1 MIPPGLRGLIV
12 SIQPEAES
20 VLNTPETV
28 ALLARC
34 AVANGAAG
42 VRIEG
47 AARIAAVRRAVAVPI
62 VGLVK
67 RVYVGFGPYITP
79 TEDEVEAVTGAGA
92 QIVAF
97 DATGRTRPHGHD
109 VAALIAAIHGR
120 GALAMAD
127 CATGAEARAAAAA
140 GAEIVGTT
148 LCGYTDET
156 RGHALPALDVLR
168 EAVASGAFA
177 ILEGGVADPEQVRAG
192 FAAGA
197 SAVVVG
203 TALTNLD
210 ARIRTFAE
218 LPARQKSAP
227 ENLSP
232 RTV

>member
-1 MIPPGLRGLIV
+1 
-12 SIQPEAES
+12 
-20 VLNTPETV
+20 
-28 ALLARC
+28 
-34 AVANGAAG
+34 
-42 VRIEG
+42 
-47 AARIAAVRRAVAVPI
+47 
-62 VGLVK
+62 
-67 RVYVGFGPYITP
+67 
-79 TEDEVEAVTGAGA
+79 
-92 QIVAF
+92 
-97 DATGRTRPHGHD
+97 
-109 VAALIAAIHGR
+109 
-120 GALAMAD
+120 MAD